1 VEFVNGLKRL
11 ISFHDW
17 AIDGYPFA
25 SRSQIPL
32 RLSYAIT
39 IHKSQGSTLDCAL
52 VDVGMGTFEYG
63 QAYVALSRITSL
75 EALYI
80 HEFDPRAFRVHPKVR
95 AFYNQLAATL
105 GAQQSVKT
113 VSLDCQTA
121 AQQSLDCQT
130 ASLET
135 SPVTPS
141 SCTDSVA
148 SIP

>member
-1 VEFVNGLKRL
+1 
-11 ISFHDW
+11 
-17 AIDGYPFA
+17 
-25 SRSQIPL
+25 
-32 RLSYAIT
+32 
-39 IHKSQGSTLDCAL
+39 
-52 VDVGMGTFEYG
+52 VGMGTFEYG

-95 AFYNQLAATL
+95 AFYNQLAAIF

-121 AQQSLDCQT
+121 VQSLDCQTAQQSLDCQTAQQSLDCQT